1 MLDEIALRSEARGA
15 PPHRR
20 KELDYY
26 TVNCRS
32 VGNQAA
38 LVAGFAYSGIR
49 YHYLLEH
56 QAGWHLS
63 QQNSIEEVI
72 FLTLLTLSMGCGLQA
87 RRLTARFGATAQAR
101 MHAADRFTHRVQ
113 AVVLAMSVSIMAPA
127 LALRGPDGSLH
138 DAILGMQKWT
148 SFVIILFLSSLL
160 LYAAAPTIAFPPA
173 TGHFTRHRSSQD
185 HYSALVASDA

>member
-1 MLDEIALRSEARGA
+1 MLYEIALRSEARGT

-72 FLTLLTLSMGCGLQA
+72 FLTLLTLSMGCGLQV

-148 SFVIILFLSSLL
+148 SFVVVLFLSSLL
-160 LYAAAPTIAFPPA
+160 LYAAAPTCAFPAA
-173 TGHFTRHRSSQD
+173 TDHFTSHRSSQG
-185 HYSALVASDA
+185 HLFGTSII